1 MAMFRDFH
9 NGNLPIFS
17 LNFGIITLILKL
29 KEVKLIQQSRPI
41 CMLNVSFKIFTKVL
55 ANRLDGLAK
64 KIIRPTQTTFM
75 SRRHIM
81 EGVIVLYETLH
92 ELKKKKESGIVFKID
107 F

>member
-1 MAMFRDFH
+1 MGWQR
-9 NGNLPIFS
+9 
-17 LNFGIITLILKL
+17 KL
-29 KEVKLIQQSRPI
+29 S
-41 CMLNVSFKIFTKVL
+41 
-55 ANRLDGLAK
+55 
-64 KIIRPTQTTFM
+64 PTQTTFM